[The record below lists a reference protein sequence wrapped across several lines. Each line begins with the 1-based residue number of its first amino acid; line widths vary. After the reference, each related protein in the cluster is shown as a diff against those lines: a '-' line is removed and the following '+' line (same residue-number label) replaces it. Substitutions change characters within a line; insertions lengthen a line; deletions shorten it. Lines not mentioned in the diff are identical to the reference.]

1 MNRHILYSFVFLF
14 FISCG
19 KDIAILHINDTHSH
33 LEGSNLFCQ
42 DESDSFNI
50 DLGGYDLIAQFVKE
64 ERSKKK
70 ETLFLHAG
78 DLIVGTRYFREY
90 SGISD
95 VEFMNRAGL
104 DVMSA
109 GNHEFDKGPE
119 FLENLL
125 EKAHF
130 PVVASNIEITD
141 MPELRKI
148 IKPYIITGTWPFKNG
163 VIGVVTPDTDKISSP
178 GEKIKFSDPAESVG
192 KYIEILRE
200 KGVRRIIVLSHL
212 GYREDIELAKSVV
225 GIDVIVGGHS
235 HTVLGKTGL
244 SCLPSSGN
252 YPEVVKDPEGRDV
265 LIVHAWDHARAVGQL
280 DLKFDIR
287 GNVKSYIGEVHFLVK
302 DDTKLPKTGTFK
314 KINPDVEFTDLVS
327 SYIEPIRKEYEKVIG
342 SSAQNLVHKWEKGSD
357 IAPLVAKAIYTELN
371 NEGIKVD
378 VALQN
383 AGGVR
388 RSLEKGDLTLGDVND
403 ALPFFNDTMI
413 FKIRGQDLVKSV
425 NDSLESIVNG
435 KHIGSFPYL
444 YGIRYE
450 IENYKA
456 VKFSVLKEEEYVPF
470 DPEQYYILATDS
482 YIAYGGN
489 GYEII
494 GEIKDKKS
502 SGFVVSDLFSRYIM
516 NMKTIHKLEY
526 SHPSMGSKAE

>member
-225 GIDVIVGGHS
+225 GMV
-235 HTVLGKTGL
+235 
-244 SCLPSSGN
+244 
-252 YPEVVKDPEGRDV
+252 
-265 LIVHAWDHARAVGQL
+265 
-280 DLKFDIR
+280 
-287 GNVKSYIGEVHFLVK
+287 
-302 DDTKLPKTGTFK
+302 
-314 KINPDVEFTDLVS
+314 
-327 SYIEPIRKEYEKVIG
+327 
-342 SSAQNLVHKWEKGSD
+342 
-357 IAPLVAKAIYTELN
+357 
-371 NEGIKVD
+371 
-378 VALQN
+378 
-383 AGGVR
+383 
-388 RSLEKGDLTLGDVND
+388 
-403 ALPFFNDTMI
+403 
-413 FKIRGQDLVKSV
+413 
-425 NDSLESIVNG
+425 
-435 KHIGSFPYL
+435 
-444 YGIRYE
+444 
-450 IENYKA
+450 
-456 VKFSVLKEEEYVPF
+456 
-470 DPEQYYILATDS
+470 
-482 YIAYGGN
+482 
-489 GYEII
+489 
-494 GEIKDKKS
+494 
-502 SGFVVSDLFSRYIM
+502 
-516 NMKTIHKLEY
+516 
-526 SHPSMGSKAE
+526 